1 MQVYVPVDD
10 GGDIAMAVQL
20 RPYQPGDEVAILE
33 LFAASF
39 ERPMSRAY
47 WSWRFRD
54 NPLGGPWIELA
65 WDGDRL
71 AAHYAVSP
79 AELVIGG
86 ARKKTAL
93 SMTTMT
99 HPDYRGQD
107 LFGRLADQL
116 YGRLAAAGFAAVWG
130 FPNRFSHRL
139 FLRRLDWRDVG
150 EVTTLVLDLAAS
162 RARAPEGYRLARSDH
177 VPAGLDRLGCHE
189 GTDAI
194 RLSRREPLVA
204 WRLFAAPAQSYRC
217 YSLHRGGEDRGFLA
231 VKPYGADAL
240 DIVDLLVEDAA
251 ALEAGLALLA
261 AEAQQA
267 GIRRLNCWMSLFHP
281 WRGEMERFGFAPDA
295 PVTMLA
301 ARWFEDCCSDPYD
314 LRSWRLPMIA
324 SDVF

>member
-1 MQVYVPVDD
+1 
-10 GGDIAMAVQL
+10 MAVQL
-20 RPYQPGDEVAILE
+20 RPYQPGDEAAILE
-33 LFAASF
+33 LFATSF
-39 ERPMSRAY
+39 GRPMSRAY
-47 WSWRFRD
+47 WTWRFCD

-79 AELVIGG
+79 AELVVGG
-86 ARKKTAL
+86 ARRKTAL

-116 YGRLAAAGFAAVWG
+116 YGRLAAAGFTAVWG

-139 FLRRLDWRDVG
+139 FLRRLEWRDVG

-162 RARAPEGYRLARSDH
+162 RARSRDGYRLARLDRA
-177 VPAGLDRLGCHE
+177 PDWLDRLACHE

-194 RLSRREPLVA
+194 RLSRRAPLVA
-204 WRLFAAPAQSYRC
+204 WRLFAAPGTDYRC
-217 YSLHRGGEDRGFLA
+217 YSLHKGDEERGFLA

-240 DIVDLLVEDAA
+240 DIVDLLAEDAA
-251 ALEAGLALLA
+251 DLEAALALLA

-267 GIRRLNCWMSLFHP
+267 GIRHLNCWVSLFHP
-281 WRGEMERFGFAPDA
+281 WRGEMERLGFAPDA
-295 PVTMLA
+295 PVTMLG
-301 ARWFEDCCSDPYD
+301 ARWFEDSFSDPYD